1 MRIGRDVEKGAR
13 DRPARAF
20 VREADFAV
28 LLRKA
33 FLRPRIMKGRALEA
47 PSPTERRKHHG

>member
-33 FLRPRIMKGRALEA
+33 FLRPPDNEGLGA
-47 PSPTERRKHHG
+47 

>member
-13 DRPARAF
+13 DRPACAF

-47 PSPTERRKHHG
+47 PSPAERRKHHG